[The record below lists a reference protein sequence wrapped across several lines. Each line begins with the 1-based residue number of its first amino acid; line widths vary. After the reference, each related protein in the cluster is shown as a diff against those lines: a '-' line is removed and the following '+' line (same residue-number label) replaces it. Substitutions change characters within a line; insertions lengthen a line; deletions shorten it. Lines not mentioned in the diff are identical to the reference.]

1 MLQNPEFGKEG
12 LRKIDATL
20 GHLEDLT
27 ARVRSGEGTV
37 GRLLTDD
44 TLAKRLDDLG
54 NAVQNMSAILES
66 TARGE
71 GALGSFTKKGGDAEV
86 AITDLKEAA
95 GALKRS
101 AARLESKEG
110 LIGKLLNDE
119 EYSNR
124 VAARLD
130 ETARHVASI
139 ARKLD
144 TGQGTLGALISDRTL
159 YDSAEDV
166 IAGVND
172 SKFARWLLR
181 HYQKKGIEGPP
192 PPADEPQEAP

>member
-1 MLQNPEFGKEG
+1 
-12 LRKIDATL
+12 
-20 GHLEDLT
+20 
-27 ARVRSGEGTV
+27 
-37 GRLLTDD
+37 
-44 TLAKRLDDLG
+44 
-54 NAVQNMSAILES
+54 
-66 TARGE
+66 
-71 GALGSFTKKGGDAEV
+71 V

-130 ETARHVASI
+130 ETALHVASI